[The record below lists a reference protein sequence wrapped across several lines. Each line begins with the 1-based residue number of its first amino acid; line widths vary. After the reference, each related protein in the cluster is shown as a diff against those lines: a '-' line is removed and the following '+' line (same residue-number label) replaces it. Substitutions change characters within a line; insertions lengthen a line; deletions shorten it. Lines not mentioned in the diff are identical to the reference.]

1 MSTLFS
7 HENFSEAH
15 TFPELPKLSAGKR
28 AELFTYIMLLFRELK
43 QHLKI
48 TNAPIFMQKIDDYFT
63 TIVEILLDGCSTVEE
78 FLRRDTSRKYEIVCS
93 DIIVEENGVRSFICP
108 RCGKQVNFP
117 ADDERYMDE
126 IRKRGCV
133 TACCPDCSYKL
144 DREIGFYFEIIRAQR
159 AAEEEREEKERL
171 NRSIDQSDD

>member
-43 QHLKI
+43 PHLKI
-48 TNAPIFMQKIDDYFT
+48 TNTPIFMQKIYDYFT
-63 TIVEILLDGCSTVEE
+63 TMVEILLDGCSTVEE

-93 DIIVEENGVRSFICP
+93 DIIVE
-108 RCGKQVNFP
+108 
-117 ADDERYMDE
+117 
-126 IRKRGCV
+126 
-133 TACCPDCSYKL
+133 
-144 DREIGFYFEIIRAQR
+144 
-159 AAEEEREEKERL
+159 
-171 NRSIDQSDD
+171 